1 MRRVLTCRNPDVAT
15 PDQEQPQAPR
25 ERCAIAAATII
36 HQAYQH
42 LGLNAAAPTPQQRF
56 ATAMAAYPIAG
67 ALVDLMGVP
76 EADMPDVP
84 RLALSVL
91 WAKTIDPALPR
102 ADQAARF
109 GEYITT
115 AMTIYEGIVFPEGG
129 ASPSPEAQQLLDL
142 TGKTAAAYYQ
152 SNDPRGVEGIA
163 QLILMLAGMIEDD
176 VAPGPFVVPG

>member
-1 MRRVLTCRNPDVAT
+1 VRCVLICRNPAVAT
-15 PDQEQPQAPR
+15 PDQDQPQAPR

-42 LGLNAAAPTPQQRF
+42 LGLNAAAPTRQQRF

-91 WAKTIDPALPR
+91 WARTIDPALPR
-102 ADQAARF
+102 AEQASRF
-109 GEYITT
+109 AEYITT
-115 AMTIYEGIVFPEGG
+115 AMTIYEGIVFPAGG
-129 ASPSPEAQQLLDL
+129 TSPSPQAQQLLDL

-152 SNDPRGVEGIA
+152 SNDPRGIEAIG
-163 QLILMLAGMIEDD
+163 QLLLMLAGMIEDD
-176 VAPGPFVVPG
+176 VAPGPFVVAG